1 MYILACTVYNF
12 PKLMHSIAGACIST
26 LVGPA
31 ESASA
36 LPGPHLYHPHELPTP
51 QSQMLFVCEGEV
63 LGQRPK
69 SVIYIMDELESSI
82 SEYSFV
88 LSLSGIDE
96 REAVNFTTF
105 VQPEPNHEPALK

>member
-1 MYILACTVYNF
+1 
-12 PKLMHSIAGACIST
+12 MHSIAGACIST
-26 LVGPA
+26 LGGPA

-36 LPGPHLYHPHELPTP
+36 LPGPHLYHPHELPKP

-69 SVIYIMDELESSI
+69 SVIYIIDELESSI

-88 LSLSGIDE
+88 LRMSEIDE
-96 REAVNFTTF
+96 RETVNCNLGRLFSPSPTMSL
-105 VQPEPNHEPALK
+105 P